1 MTSDVWETANLFDLK
16 GCGWGDLLARYR
28 YPWLIIEHIPT
39 LISIIST
46 NIEISYTELKPGVF
60 VHQTAKISPFC
71 EICAPAVIGA
81 KSEIRRG
88 AYLRGNTL
96 LGEGCVV
103 GHCCEVK
110 NCILLDGATLAHFN
124 YAGDSV
130 LGARVHLGAG
140 AVLSNL
146 KADKSLVTI
155 ASEDGRIPTG
165 LKKCG
170 SFLGDGVEVGCNAV
184 LNPGCVVGKGSRV
197 YPLVSLRGCVPAG
210 SIVKK

>member
-1 MTSDVWETANLFDLK
+1 MVWDDFKTAKLFDL
-16 GCGWGDLLARYR
+16 GGEGIAPLLHEFK
-28 YPWLIIEHIPT
+28 YPWQIVPQIGRLIED
-39 LISIIST
+39 IST
-46 NIEISYTELKPGVF
+46 KIEIQFSEVKEGVF
-60 VHQTAKISPFC
+60 VHKTAKISPFS

-81 KSEIRRG
+81 GCEIRRG

-103 GHCCEVK
+103 GNCCEIK
-110 NCILLDGATLAHFN
+110 NCVLLDGATLPHFN

-130 LGARVHLGAG
+130 IGRRAHLGAG

-146 KADKSLVTI
+146 KGDRSLV
-155 ASEDGRIPTG
+155 AVRMGGERMETG

-170 SFLGDGVEVGCNAV
+170 SFLGDGAEIGCNAV
-184 LNPGCVVGKGSRV
+184 LNPGCVVGKGSRI

-210 SIVKK
+210 SVIKK